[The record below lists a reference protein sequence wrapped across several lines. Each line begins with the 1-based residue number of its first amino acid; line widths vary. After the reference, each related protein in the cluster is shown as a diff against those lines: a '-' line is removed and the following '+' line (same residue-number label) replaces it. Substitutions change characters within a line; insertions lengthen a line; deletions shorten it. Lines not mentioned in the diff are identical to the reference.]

1 MSVSSE
7 RPSPHAV
14 PPVRLTRLVCVAIN
28 ASIDKVAAVDRLVPG
43 EIHRPELLSAVAGG
57 KPINVARAASRLG
70 LEVVVVPVV
79 AGNMG
84 SWLEASLASEAIP
97 ARPVRV
103 AGETRTCLS
112 ILDRS
117 TGALTELYEAGP
129 ALDAEGWSAIDAAV
143 ASELETNPETTVV
156 VLSGSLPP
164 GAPVDG
170 YARIVRLAAQA
181 GARSAVDADGE
192 LLARA
197 VDAGPWLAKGDAG
210 EAAHATR
217 LPSGG
222 EAEAVAAAAALREQG
237 AEIAL
242 VSRGLEGT
250 IAIDE
255 RGASW
260 RAGPSPERG
269 DYPVGSGDSA
279 LAGFLVATAGGATT
293 AEAARHAVAAGT
305 ANASRPGQG
314 DIGPA
319 DVARILPRVALAPI
333 GPVSERWSA

>member
-1 MSVSSE
+1 MSVSPE
-7 RPSPHAV
+7 RPSLRAV
-14 PPVRLTRLVCVAIN
+14 PPVRLTRLVCVAVN

-70 LEVVVVPVV
+70 LAVVVVPVV

-84 SWLEASLASEAIP
+84 SWLEASLAGERII

-129 ALDAEGWSAIDAAV
+129 ALDAEGWAAIEQAVVAELATDA
-143 ASELETNPETTVV
+143 ETTVV

-170 YARIVRLAAQA
+170 YARLVRLAAEV
-181 GARSAVDADGE
+181 GARTAVDADGE

-197 VDAGPWLAKGDAG
+197 VEARPWLAKGNAA
-210 EAAHATR
+210 EAAHATG
-217 LPSGG
+217 LAAGG
-222 EAEAVAAAAALREQG
+222 DAEAVAAAAALQDHG
-237 AEIAL
+237 A
-242 VSRGLEGT
+242 
-250 IAIDE
+250 AI
-255 RGASW
+255 
-260 RAGPSPERG
+260 
-269 DYPVGSGDSA
+269 
-279 LAGFLVATAGGATT
+279 
-293 AEAARHAVAAGT
+293 
-305 ANASRPGQG
+305 
-314 DIGPA
+314 
-319 DVARILPRVALAPI
+319 
-333 GPVSERWSA
+333 